1 VAAIRQALSQAHP
14 ARTNVLSVGLI
25 SVLILIVSL
34 QIWLLSASVNTSL
47 GGHTNIAWT
56 AFYASLALFLAGAV
70 ALSYL
75 PLPIRLPVAVKRVE
89 PFTNAALAWRT
100 LAISAVSLG
109 LAFAVWFMWSAI
121 AVKLNDAGFGL
132 TKNQLFWL
140 TATPVI
146 LGSLAA
152 NPLRAHC
159 LTLWQPAQLCGSHS
173 DPSRACARNRL
184 CGARP

>member
-1 VAAIRQALSQAHP
+1 MAAPRQALSQTHP

-47 GGHTNIAWT
+47 RGHTNIAWT

-75 PLPIRLPVAVKRVE
+75 PLPIRLPVVVKRVE

-132 TKNQLFWL
+132 TKKPALLAYSYTGDPRL
-140 TATPVI
+140 TA
-146 LGSLAA
+146 A
-152 NPLRAHC
+152 NSLRAHC

-173 DPSRACARNRL
+173 DPSPACARNRL
-184 CGARP
+184 RGARP